1 MPTDAEHDS
10 SEGASTGASAG
21 VKTGGEVGPFVTWV
35 ARLHAD
41 GGWRAYTS
49 RRRRKDLG
57 PLAIASPDIDPTA
70 AAAAVGHEWHRFW
83 APPRLGWWIAVL
95 FMIGSALFALG
106 GALATWPHAPALQ
119 WIDQALIAWV
129 FFVGALF
136 FTAAAYLQWLEALN
150 NDVTNVTQPN
160 GSGPRRWRFLGW
172 RPRNLGYL
180 AASVQLVGTV
190 LFNFNTA
197 DALIAGLGWEGQ
209 DLVVWTPDIL
219 GSICFLVASQLAV
232 MEVSHY
238 FWSFQ
243 PRILSWWITVI
254 NLLGS
259 VLFMISAVASFV
271 EPGAVMA
278 SPWLAN
284 FGTFAG
290 AVCFFVGAYLLIP
303 ELFDKAPSPMPA
315 GAVA

>member
-1 MPTDAEHDS
+1 MPVTQAPP
-10 SEGASTGASAG
+10 SAAT
-21 VKTGGEVGPFVTWV
+21 TGGVGPFVTWV
-35 ARLHAD
+35 THLRADGARLAH
-41 GGWRAYTS
+41 TS
-49 RRRRKDLG
+49 RHHRKGLG
-57 PLAIASPDIDPTA
+57 PLAIASPDIDPR
-70 AAAAVGHEWHRFW
+70 AAAVAVRHEWQRLW
-83 APPRLGWWIAVL
+83 APRRIGWWIAVL
-95 FMIGSALFALG
+95 FMIGSVLFALG
-106 GALATWPHAPALQ
+106 GALATWPHAPVLQ
-119 WIDQALIAWV
+119 SIDQGLIGWI

-150 NDVTNVTQPN
+150 NDVTNLARPN
-160 GSGPRRWRFLGW
+160 RSGPHRWRFLGW
-172 RPRNLGYL
+172 RPHNLGYL

-190 LFNFNTA
+190 LFNVNTA

-209 DLVVWTPDIL
+209 DLLVWTPDIL

-232 MEVSHY
+232 MEVSHH

-243 PRILSWWITVI
+243 PRSLSWWIAAI

-259 VLFMISAVASFV
+259 VLFMVSAV
-271 EPGAVMA
+271 A

-315 GAVA
+315 GAEA